1 MGLNNFIVIFNTEL
15 MTILFLIRNELEL
28 FKEKIVLIIFMLQRQ
43 ITDI

>member
-15 MTILFLIRNELEL
+15 MTILFLIRNEQEF
-28 FKEKIVLIIFMLQRQ
+28 FKEKIVLFIF